1 MKFFDRLYWIKKEV
15 FSNDTPE
22 QIYDDLSA
30 KGIYE
35 SSIKYKKRVENISKV
50 FSQILSDCFN
60 ILDLAC
66 GTGAVIEALPWKK
79 SAEIVGMDVSENM
92 LKVAKERF
100 RDYPNI
106 SFVKGDFMSLFY
118 PPSSFDLIT
127 NAYATRFIPAGRE
140 EEFAKNI
147 GQVLKP
153 DGRFVAFGDGSV
165 RWLGELLGYIDK
177 KPKNYNFKMN
187 YHRSIVPAFAKYLT
201 LEKRV
206 FIKKIP
212 FFYEN
217 TALIFRKAY
226 ES

>member
-1 MKFFDRLYWIKKEV
+1 MKFINRLYWLKKEV
-15 FSNDTPE
+15 FSNYTPE

-35 SSIKYKKRVENISKV
+35 SSIKYKKRVENLFKV
-50 FSQILSDCFN
+50 FSKMQGDYFN

-66 GTGAVIEALPWKK
+66 GTGAVIEALPWKE

-100 RDYPNI
+100 KDFPNVH
-106 SFVKGDFMSLFY
+106 FNKGDFMNLDFA
-118 PPSSFDLIT
+118 PSSFDIVT

-147 GQVLKP
+147 AWLLKP
-153 DGRFVAFGDGSV
+153 NGKFVAFGDGSV
-165 RWLGELLGYIDK
+165 RWLGDLLGLVGR
-177 KPKNYNFKMN
+177 KPKTYNFKMN

-201 LEKRV
+201 LEQRIYMKRV
-206 FIKKIP
+206 P
-212 FFYEN
+212 FLYED
-217 TALIFRKAY
+217 TALIFRKVA
-226 ES
+226 